1 MSFLMRRAFVAVT
14 AAMSMAS
21 AAVGQTIIAGWTIP
35 TAFPIGPG
43 NVPTGTSYLPPSP
56 NGAGVAN
63 LGANFAGSQLISVH
77 SLAATSYISPS
88 GNGSS
93 HSFSSNNWSPGDYY
107 QVTLST
113 AGFTNLS
120 ISWDQARNLVGPA
133 AFRLLV
139 STNGGAS
146 FVDLMSY
153 TVLVSGST
161 GPSTW
166 IPNTYNPIYTRTVSV
181 TDEVDLT
188 DHVIFRFQNFEPL
201 ASLASGSTHI
211 DNIVVTG
218 VPTPGAVAVLGLAGL
233 AVGRRRR

>member
-1 MSFLMRRAFVAVT
+1 
-14 AAMSMAS
+14 
-21 AAVGQTIIAGWTIP
+21 
-35 TAFPIGPG
+35 
-43 NVPTGTSYLPPSP
+43 
-56 NGAGVAN
+56 
-63 LGANFAGSQLISVH
+63 
-77 SLAATSYISPS
+77 
-88 GNGSS
+88 
-93 HSFSSNNWSPGDYY
+93 
-107 QVTLST
+107 
-113 AGFTNLS
+113 
-120 ISWDQARNLVGPA
+120 VGPA

-153 TVLVSGST
+153 TVLVSGSA

-188 DHVIFRFQNFEPL
+188 DQVIFRFQNFEPL

-218 VPTPGAVAVLGLAGL
+218 VPIPAPGAIAVLGFAGL